1 MALEFGSGTQA
12 DPYLLVN
19 FADVEAMFK
28 SYLGT
33 SNCFALVADLD
44 LSATTISYNFSGTIN
59 VTLDGRGNKLMVRL
73 SNAWLASTSYGNTV
87 SGYWAGTFKNV
98 HFKIVN
104 AMNIKP
110 DYPGGAG
117 MTLDNAV
124 FEFASNATAGKTDS
138 IFKGSNSLIIK
149 GNAQVLSSASNI
161 YKEGAAT
168 ANTINTSTFSD
179 GNKFNKSNYPA
190 LIEQKWI
197 FDGISLPH
205 PRPQATAD
213 LTTRYG
219 VKGQSKVGSNGQQRN
234 VAVFT
239 ENGLRYKVQD
249 TKADGSFFLNLNDV
263 TTPVIVLAYDDI
275 GAKAAINT
283 AYNLNQIIH
292 PATPNGFRYRC
303 TLAGNSGATIP
314 PEPWPTSAVLTI
326 GAAKFTPEPVYEPKA
341 HGPLL
346 PVLFNVVTE
355 QPV

>member
-1 MALEFGSGTQA
+1 MALELGSGTQA

-19 FADVEAMFK
+19 LADVQALF
-28 SYLGT
+28 SSHLT
-33 SNCFALVADLD
+33 SGKYFALVADLD
-44 LSATTISYNFSGTIN
+44 VSTTQITYNNGSNAVFN
-59 VTLDGRGNKLMVRL
+59 LDGRGYKLKVSLRNTYSGTSYIFYGWGDGTLTNVCL
-73 SNAWLASTSYGNTV
+73 SIIHTGGYQTAGANTGFTLTNAVIEFSSNSTSTIRG
-87 SGYWAGTFKNV
+87 
-98 HFKIVN
+98 I
-104 AMNIKP
+104 
-110 DYPGGAG
+110 
-117 MTLDNAV
+117 L
-124 FEFASNATAGKTDS
+124 
-138 IFKGSNSLIIK
+138 KGSNSIIIG
-149 GNAQVLSSASNI
+149 GNAGVISATNF
-161 YKEGAAT
+161 YKDGSAT
-168 ANTINTSTFSD
+168 ANTINTSSFAD
-179 GNKFNKSNYPA
+179 GNKFNKANYPA
-190 LIEQKWI
+190 LSEDKWI
-197 FDGISLPH
+197 FDGISLPR

-213 LTTRYG
+213 LTTRYA
-219 VKGQSKVGSNGQQRN
+219 VKGQSKVGGNGRQRN
-234 VAVFT
+234 LAVFT

-292 PATPNGFRYRC
+292 PAAPNGFRYRC

-314 PEPWPTSAVLTI
+314 SEPWPTSAVLTI

>member
-19 FADVEAMFK
+19 LADVTAWLTTK
-28 SYLGT
+28 PSQGYW
-33 SNCFALVADLD
+33 FALISDLD
-44 LSATTISYNFSGTIN
+44 VSGSNITSAQSTWAWNI
-59 VTLDGRGNKLMVRL
+59 DGRGYKLHFKYTSSNNTLFGVL
-73 SNAWLASTSYGNTV
+73 NNCTIKNIDLEISSNAGFSSDRGP
-87 SGYWAGTFKNV
+87 SGRIIFNDAVFRFNKVFSGVYEIFSGSNGLLIDPGTFGVKSGSLNI
-98 HFKIVN
+98 FK
-104 AMNIKP
+104 
-110 DYPGGAG
+110 
-117 MTLDNAV
+117 
-124 FEFASNATAGKTDS
+124 SGKT
-138 IFKGSNSLIIK
+138 
-149 GNAQVLSSASNI
+149 V
-161 YKEGAAT
+161 
-168 ANTINTSTFSD
+168 ANTTNVDSFAD
-179 GNKFNKSNYPA
+179 GNPYNKANYPSFS
-190 LIEQKWI
+190 EDKWI
-197 FDGISLPH
+197 FDGVSLPR
-205 PRPQATAD
+205 PRQNATAD
-213 LTTRYG
+213 LTNRYG
-219 VKGQSKVGSNGQQRN
+219 VKGQTKVGGNNRQRKM
-234 VAVFT
+234 AVFT

-263 TTPVIVLAYDDI
+263 STPVIVMAYDDI

-283 AYNLNQIIH
+283 AYSLNQIIH

>member
-19 FADVEAMFK
+19 LADVEALFK
-28 SYLGT
+28 SNLVGGKY
-33 SNCFALVADLD
+33 FALVADLD
-44 LSATTISYNFSGTIN
+44 LSTTQITYNSNSKATFHLDGRGYQLKVNLRNTYAATSYIMYGWGDGSFKNIYLKIIHIGNYYVYSAQTGLGFYISDSVIEISSNNSATDRPIFNGINSLLIGGNAAVTSVSGVFKDGSETSGTIN
-59 VTLDGRGNKLMVRL
+59 T
-73 SNAWLASTSYGNTV
+73 
-87 SGYWAGTFKNV
+87 
-98 HFKIVN
+98 
-104 AMNIKP
+104 
-110 DYPGGAG
+110 
-117 MTLDNAV
+117 
-124 FEFASNATAGKTDS
+124 
-138 IFKGSNSLIIK
+138 NSF
-149 GNAQVLSSASNI
+149 Q
-161 YKEGAAT
+161 
-168 ANTINTSTFSD
+168 D
-179 GNKFNKSNYPA
+179 GNKFNKNNYPN
-190 LIEQKWI
+190 LTEIKWI
-197 FDGISLPH
+197 FDGLSLPR
-205 PRPQATAD
+205 PRQQATAD
-213 LTTRYG
+213 LTTRYA
-219 VKGQSKVGSNGQQRN
+219 VKGQSKVGGNNRQRN
-234 VAVFT
+234 LAVFT

-283 AYNLNQIIH
+283 AYSLNQIIH

>member
-1 MALEFGSGTQA
+1 MALEFGSGTLA

-44 LSATTISYNFSGTIN
+44 ISATTISYNFSGTIN

-73 SNAWLASTSYGNTV
+73 NNAWLAGTSYGNTV

-104 AMNIKP
+104 AMNLKP
-110 DYPGGAG
+110 GYSGGAG

-124 FEFASNATAGKTDS
+124 FEFASNATAGRTDS
-138 IFKGSNSLIIK
+138 IFKGSNSLIIN
-149 GNAQVLSSASNI
+149 GDAQVLSSASNI

-179 GNKFNKSNYPA
+179 GNKFNKSNYPT

-213 LTTRYG
+213 LTNRYCL
-219 VKGQSKVGSNGQQRN
+219 KGLCKVGSLARQRKL
-234 VAVFT
+234 AVFT
-239 ENGLRYKVQD
+239 ENGLRVKVQD
-249 TKADGSFFLNLNDV
+249 SAADGSFFLNLSDV
-263 TTPVIVLAYDDI
+263 TTPVIVLAYEDI
-275 GAKAAINT
+275 GSSIVANT
-283 AYNLNQIIH
+283 AYALNQIIH
-292 PATPNGFRYRC
+292 PAIPNGYRYRC
-303 TLAGNSGATIP
+303 TLAGNSGATLP
-314 PEPWPTSAVLTI
+314 AEPWPTAAVLTA
-326 GAAKFTPEPVYEPKA
+326 GAAQFTPEPVFEPKA

-346 PVLFNVVTE
+346 PVLFNVLTE

>member
-19 FADVEAMFK
+19 LADVTALF
-28 SYLGT
+28 T
-33 SNCFALVADLD
+33 SHLSSGKYFALISDLD
-44 LSATTISYNFSGTIN
+44 FSANLISYKSNTPMTAKIN
-59 VTLDGRGNKLMVRL
+59 GRGHRLFVKL
-73 SNAWLASTSYGNTV
+73 NNTQYQFIFGGWG
-87 SGYWAGTFKNV
+87 SG
-98 HFKIVN
+98 
-104 AMNIKP
+104 
-110 DYPGGAG
+110 
-117 MTLDNAV
+117 V
-124 FEFASNATAGKTDS
+124 FENIWIKFIYTAYYTPTTNNDGVSVLNSIIEFSSKSVAYQSFPLIRATNS
-138 IFKGSNSLIIK
+138 III
-149 GNAQVLSSASNI
+149 GGDIVLYPSVNT
-161 YKEGAAT
+161 YKHGDTT
-168 ANTINTSTFSD
+168 ANTINTGSFSN
-179 GNKFNKSNYPA
+179 GNPFDKKNYVG
-190 LIEQKWI
+190 LTEDKWV
-197 FDGISLPH
+197 FDGISLPR

-219 VKGQSKVGSNGQQRN
+219 IKGHAKVGGNGRQRN
-234 VAVFT
+234 LAVFT

-263 TTPVIVLAYDDI
+263 STPVIVMAYDDI

-283 AYNLNQIIH
+283 AYSLNQIIH